1 MTPPYFKI
9 AKTRLIK
16 PKLLA
21 YDAHLA
27 YWQTIT
33 RTSKLEL
40 HS

>member
-21 YDAHLA
+21 CDTGLA
-27 YWQTIT
+27 YWEAIKHP
-33 RTSKLEL
+33 SKP
-40 HS
+40 